1 MFPSKIH
8 AQKTQEP
15 LGSIAEV
22 ATFLNVSKIT
32 IRRKVNRGE
41 LPATRI
47 GNQIRIRWAE
57 VNALLARCTVAPR
70 T

>member
-1 MFPSKIH
+1 MLPSNIH
-8 AQKTQEP
+8 ARKKAEP

-22 ATFLNVSKIT
+22 AIFLNVSKIT
-32 IRRKVNRGE
+32 IRRKITRGE

-57 VNALLARCTVAPR
+57 VDALIARCSVAR
-70 T
+70 RA